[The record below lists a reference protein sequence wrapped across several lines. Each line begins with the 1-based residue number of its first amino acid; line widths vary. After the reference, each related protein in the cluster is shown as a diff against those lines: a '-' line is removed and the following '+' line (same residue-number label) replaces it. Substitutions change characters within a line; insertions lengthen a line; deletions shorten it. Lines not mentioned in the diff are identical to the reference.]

1 MSRFIKS
8 LFIIILALITL
19 LPSFHANAATKK
31 YGMLIADQNGIYTFY
46 DLNYTDGKAGIETS
60 REGNIMIPLWKTTK
74 LMPDLSYSYN
84 SKTKKATVTNT
95 LSGKKIVFTMNSKSY
110 YYYSSPK
117 ATGINKSMAYPMYKS
132 TTSSSIMVHM
142 SSLKWVMNSTTGYMF
157 YKTADMQRGGYDT
170 SSYSGLIV
178 YNPYQQITG
187 IPKATSVNGISDTV
201 RVTIPEGYSV
211 AQTFNLL
218 VSKGVCAS
226 TDYLYQAAT
235 DYKFSEEDAAFYGI
249 LPNENRCFQ
258 LEGYLYPDT
267 YEFYRLSSGTSVIK
281 KLVSNTRT
289 KFTED
294 DRLLAENLGY
304 TLDEI
309 ITIASLVEK
318 EIGDHNQMPTVSS
331 VIHNRLDIGM
341 KLELDAS
348 FYYLD
353 NYLRPYIN
361 GDIHRFDDFYYT
373 YTCPALPAGPICNPG
388 KAAIQAALHPAQTDY
403 LFFYSDADGIYHFSA
418 VYVNPKDPSTTTN

>member
-1 MSRFIKS
+1 
-8 LFIIILALITL
+8 
-19 LPSFHANAATKK
+19 
-31 YGMLIADQNGIYTFY
+31 
-46 DLNYTDGKAGIETS
+46 
-60 REGNIMIPLWKTTK
+60 
-74 LMPDLSYSYN
+74 
-84 SKTKKATVTNT
+84 
-95 LSGKKIVFTMNSKSY
+95 
-110 YYYSSPK
+110 
-117 ATGINKSMAYPMYKS
+117 
-132 TTSSSIMVHM
+132 
-142 SSLKWVMNSTTGYMF
+142 MNSTTGHMF

-178 YNPYQQITG
+178 YNPYQLITG

-281 KLVSNTRT
+281 KLVSNTRM

-418 VYVNPKDPSTTTN
+418 VYVNPKDLGTTITN